1 MSTLRNA
8 AQEYLSIRRAVGF
21 KLARAEGLL
30 LSFVDFADAQ
40 GSAHVTSELALRWA
54 TLPATASPAWWNSR
68 LCVVRCFARHLSAL
82 DPSTQVPPLDLLPRV
97 PSGTRRATPYL
108 YSDVEIAALM
118 DAASSRRFPLTAAT
132 CRTIIGLLAVTGM
145 RVGEV
150 LRLQDAD
157 VDWER
162 GVLIVRQSKFDR
174 SREVPLHPSTL
185 DALRAYADVRNEHF
199 PQPRPSNSFFVS
211 WSVGQLSYGA
221 FRGHFNDL
229 VRHAGLK
236 PTSPRCRPRL
246 HDFRHRFAC
255 LTLEDWYRTGV
266 DVQPRLPLLS
276 TYLGHVDPISTYWY
290 VSARPEL
297 LASAT
302 DRLNRF
308 LGDLP

>member
-21 KLARAEGLL
+21 KLRRAEGLL
-30 LSFVDFADAQ
+30 LSFVEFTDAQ
-40 GSAHVTSELALRWA
+40 GATRVTSELALRWA
-54 TLPATASPAWWNSR
+54 TLPAAASPAWWNSR

-82 DPSTQVPPLDLLPRV
+82 DPSTEVPPLDLLPRV
-97 PSGTRRATPYL
+97 PSRTSRATPYL
-108 YSDVEIAALM
+108 YSDEQIAALM
-118 DAASSRRFPLTAAT
+118 DAAESRRFPLTAAT
-132 CRTIIGLLAVTGM
+132 CRTIIGLLAATGM
-145 RVGEV
+145 RIGEV
-150 LRLQDAD
+150 LRLEDAD

-162 GVLIVRQSKFDR
+162 GVLVVRQSKFDR
-174 SREVPLHPSTL
+174 SREVPLHPSTVA
-185 DALRAYADVRNEHF
+185 ALRGYINARDEHF
-199 PQPRPSNSFFVS
+199 PQPRSASLFVS
-211 WSVGQLSYGA
+211 WSGGRLSYGA
-221 FRGHFNDL
+221 IRGHFNDL
-229 VRHAGLK
+229 IGRAGLK

-255 LTLEDWYRTGV
+255 VTLEDWYRADV
-266 DVQPRLPLLS
+266 DIQPRLPLLS

-302 DRLNRF
+302 DRLARF